1 MYPLSVPSEVY
12 KGYVAIVVLALIAA
26 TLVCILI
33 GFGMTNMPKNGAF
46 RGACTGARLTDG
58 LLSGCVGKPE
68 HASSFVGI
76 IPATEQIEAIIS
88 ILDEPEVDANGDP
101 VNPDAFVVAESAL
114 LKRKLQLLF
123 SSCR

>member
-58 LLSGCVGKPE
+58 LLSGCVGP
-68 HASSFVGI
+68 
-76 IPATEQIEAIIS
+76 IPRDPFHLDS
-88 ILDEPEVDANGDP
+88 IFP
-101 VNPDAFVVAESAL
+101 F
-114 LKRKLQLLF
+114 RTIF
-123 SSCR
+123 R